1 MTASGAGGKVAP
13 IFGCAW
19 NHSVHVHHV
28 ELFFAYHAPTV
39 SHRLLCC
46 LGLCIYV
53 TVHSFEQSSVDGEI
67 GTFISGQFVT
77 RHSDSYAVSL
87 LSI

>member
-1 MTASGAGGKVAP
+1 VTASGAGEKLPQFLDVRG
-13 IFGCAW
+13 IT
-19 NHSVHVHHV
+19 VHVHHV
-28 ELFFAYHAPTV
+28 ELFFAYYAPTV